1 MRKPIIA
8 LGLSVAVLCC
18 MTLPAR
24 ADSNC
29 GDVDDNGVINIPDLI
44 YGVKYL
50 FMSGPPPPNFQSAD
64 FDRHELFT
72 LLDVLGIIHC
82 AVMCDFPQNIDCAND
97 PLGAPF
103 YPDIDESYKITY
115 LNRIPAHVTEFTMPI
130 YLNEREW
137 NIAGFTLP
145 LEIRVNGQLAQID
158 TVVFLETDQP
168 LDELILMAQLHE
180 LGEVLIGAWST
191 FPGPS
196 SGGKFAEIHLSVPD
210 SPSASKLD
218 VAWTT
223 LTPAQGPAEDSSL
236 YPHVVGKLSRSVF
249 VPELVGSCCAVAG
262 DADNSGTINIADI
275 TFLIERIFGGG
286 PAPVCND
293 EADANGDNRVNIA
306 DVTYLIARIFAGG
319 AAPVCGTTGS

>member
-1 MRKPIIA
+1 MRKPIIM
-8 LGLSVAVLCC
+8 LGLSVAMLCS
-18 MTLPAR
+18 MTFSVR

-64 FDRHELFT
+64 FDRRELFT

-82 AVMCDFPQNIDCAND
+82 SVMCDFPQNIDCAND

-115 LNRIPAHVTEFTMPI
+115 LNSIPAHITDFTLPL
-130 YLNEREW
+130 YLNDREW

-158 TVVFLETDQP
+158 TVVFPETDQP
-168 LDELILMAQLHE
+168 LDELILSAQLHE
-180 LGEVLIGAWST
+180 LGEVVIGAWST

-210 SPSASKLD
+210 SPSASTLD
-218 VAWTT
+218 VTWTT
-223 LTPAQGPAEDSSL
+223 LTPAQGPTEDTSL
-236 YPHVVGKLSRSVF
+236 YPLVVGSLSRSVF
-249 VPELVGSCCAVAG
+249 VPSLAGSCCSLAG
-262 DADNSGTINIADI
+262 DANGDGRVNIGDV
-275 TFLIERIFGGG
+275 TFIISRVFTAG
-286 PAPVCND
+286 PPFSCND
-293 EADANGDNRVNIA
+293 EADANGDNTNNIA
-306 DVTYLIARIFAGG
+306 DITYLIARIFAAGP
-319 AAPVCGTTGS
+319 APVCGATGI